1 MPIYEAHCDKCG
13 KYQDYYQTVAECHN
27 TPECCGAKTQ
37 KVILS
42 APMGIVDIPAYVSPV
57 SGKLINSR
65 KQRVEDL
72 KESGS
77 RPWEGLE
84 QEQKEADRQKAYRE
98 AEADKKLTK
107 AVETAYAQLSPEK
120 KQVLE
125 QAI

>member
-1 MPIYEAHCDKCG
+1 VPIYEAVCHRCG
-13 KYQDYYQTVAECHN
+13 KYQDYYQTAANCRV
-27 TPECCGAKTQ
+27 TPVCCGESAE

-72 KESGS
+72 KETGS
-77 RPWEGLE
+77 RPWEGME

-98 AEADKKLTK
+98 AEEDKKLTV
-107 AVETAYAQLSPEK
+107 AAETALAQLAPEK
-120 KQVLE
+120 RQVLE